1 MDASPASPNGD
12 YPTAGFAARTWDIC
26 TMPTAH
32 TARQGGILR
41 SSGLLR
47 VVPTRRAGI
56 LLCRHNREDAMA
68 YVRKKKLKGQEY
80 YQLVEG
86 RRENGKVKQRVLCH
100 LGQYPTVD
108 VALERIPFLIKI
120 APRGGFSRKAVLSGN
135 QYTPQTHDHLL
146 EYDHEKRWMNREA
159 TTGFLQDK
167 LTLLRAI
174 REQGKA

>member
-1 MDASPASPNGD
+1 MPARLLLMGTILRQGSRRVHGTFVLCQPHIPPGK
-12 YPTAGFAARTWDIC
+12 AGFFGAPAFC
-26 TMPTAH
+26 VLCL
-32 TARQGGILR
+32 QGGP
-41 SSGLLR
+41 
-47 VVPTRRAGI
+47 V
-56 LLCRHNREDAMA
+56 
-68 YVRKKKLKGQEY
+68 KGQEY
-80 YQLVEG
+80 YQRVEG

>member
-1 MDASPASPNGD
+1 
-12 YPTAGFAARTWDIC
+12 
-26 TMPTAH
+26 
-32 TARQGGILR
+32 
-41 SSGLLR
+41 
-47 VVPTRRAGI
+47 
-56 LLCRHNREDAMA
+56 MA

-120 APRGGFSRKAVLSGN
+120 APRGGFGRKAVLSGN

-146 EYDHEKRWMNREA
+146 EYDHEKRWMNGEA